1 MLKDNHKGSGTP
13 LLWQRTSLAFNCED
27 NLITLIIMINDYYD
41 RDQSNQKDHHDLE
54 HVYPLLRGP
63 RKLTAIVGDFGLAAE
78 IPARAAGRLPQ
89 VLNILKRIV
98 PGFWDH
104 RKDNDNKREF
114 ILEMMRFKTAL
125 YTAQEPLTLKPE
137 PMCCYRV
144 P

>member
-1 MLKDNHKGSGTP
+1 MAKIIKVQGS
-13 LLWQRTSLAFNCED
+13 LLSR
-27 NLITLIIMINDYYD
+27 III
-41 RDQSNQKDHHDLE
+41 
-54 HVYPLLRGP
+54 
-63 RKLTAIVGDFGLAAE
+63 E

-104 RKDNDNKREF
+104 RKDNENSREF
-114 ILEMMRFKTAL
+114 IIEMRRFKTAL

-137 PMCCYRV
+137 PMCFYHV